1 MKTILVDAW
10 NTFVT
15 SDGINNEMQQLLDT
29 YKNPKIIVTNANAD
43 ELITFGIVNMP
54 YPVFSLA
61 HNPNKS
67 NPSYFEQLLSKYSL
81 SKSEV
86 IYFEHNEEAFNAA
99 QSLNIKTLWLKSG
112 SPLIKLKQFL
122 DNNL

>member
-15 SDGINNEMQQLLDT
+15 ADGINKEMQLLLDSFD
-29 YKNPKIIVTNANAD
+29 NPKIIVTNANTE
-43 ELITFGIVNMP
+43 ELVTFGIVNMP
-54 YPVFSLA
+54 YPVFSLS

-67 NPSYFEQLLSKYSL
+67 NPTYFGQLLSNYSL
-81 SKSEV
+81 TNTNV
-86 IYFEHNEEAFNAA
+86 VYFEHNEEASKAA
-99 QSLNIKTLWLKSG
+99 QSLNIKTLWLERES
-112 SPLIKLKQFL
+112 SLIELKQFL

>member
-15 SDGINNEMQQLLDT
+15 SDGINQEMQQLLDT
-29 YKNPKIIVTNANAD
+29 YNCPKIIVTNANAD
-43 ELITFGIVNMP
+43 ELITYGIVNMP

-61 HNPNKS
+61 HNPNKTNS
-67 NPSYFEQLLSKYSL
+67 SYFEQLLSNYSL
-81 SKSEV
+81 TNTEAV
-86 IYFEHNEEAFNAA
+86 YFEHNEEASKAA
-99 QSLNIKTLWLKSG
+99 QSLNIKTLWLKKGG
-112 SPLIKLKQFL
+112 SLIELKQFL

>member
-15 SDGINNEMQQLLDT
+15 SDGINQEMQQLLET
-29 YKNPKIIVTNANAD
+29 YNNSKIIVTNANEE
-43 ELITFGIVNMP
+43 ELIAFGITNMP

-61 HNPNKS
+61 HNPNKT

-81 SKSEV
+81 SESEV
-86 IYFEHNEEAFNAA
+86 IYFEHNQEASKAA
-99 QSLNIKTLWLKSG
+99 KSINIKTLWLKKES
-112 SPLIKLKQFL
+112 SLDKLKQFL